1 VTASPGCAEELTVVR
16 VCRPSSDLLV
26 TLEAYD
32 FEAFG
37 ETGLRTYDLAVMTK
51 AGAVFLA
58 YVGEEIVGG
67 CQLLRMLDEPEFF
80 YVVGFYMRPGWQGR
94 RLGRA
99 FLLAMAEEIRAAGAE
114 GMLLTAAPGNKRA
127 LGLYQS
133 VGFVDE
139 TFIPDF
145 YGSGHDRHILRWRFG
160 QGGLHGS
167 V

>member
-1 VTASPGCAEELTVVR
+1 VSESTGSAEKLSVVR
-16 VCRPSSDLLV
+16 VCRPSAQLLA
-26 TLEAYD
+26 TLEEYD

-37 ETGLRTYDLAVMTK
+37 QTGLRKYDLAVMTK
-51 AGAVFLA
+51 AGAVLLA
-58 YVGEEIVGG
+58 YVDDEIVGG
-67 CQLLRMLDEPEFF
+67 CQVLRMLDEPGFF
-80 YVVGFYMRPGWQGR
+80 YVVGFYMRPGWRGR

-99 FLLAMAEEIRAAGAE
+99 FLLAVAAEVRAEGAE
-114 GMLLTAAPGNKRA
+114 GILLTTAPSNKRA
-127 LGLYQS
+127 LALYQS

-145 YGSGHDRHILRWRFG
+145 YGAGEDRHILRWRFG